1 MVQRGYKA
9 WCERIA
15 EQYRSKLGVEKIA
28 PLCAWKLAEHLNVKI
43 WMVEEIPDLPKET
56 LAHLVGAGQGMWSAA
71 TLFHKEKTLVILNSS
86 HSKARLS
93 NDLMHELAHLI
104 CGHKPARI
112 DITEDG
118 LMILRSYDKNQED
131 EADLLGHVLLLPRV
145 ALVHIKNNG
154 LTAKV
159 AAKEYV
165 VSEQLMTMRLNTSGV
180 NKQFG
185 YKQKKAS

>member
-15 EQYRSKLGVEKIA
+15 EQYRSKLGLAKIA
-28 PLCAWKLAEHLNVKI
+28 PLCAWKLAEHLKVKV
-43 WMVEEIPDLPKET
+43 WMIDEIPGLPKET
-56 LAHLVGAGQGMWSAA
+56 LAHLVGPGQSMWSAA
-71 TLFHKEKTLVILNSS
+71 TLLHKEEVLVILNSS

-104 CGHKPARI
+104 CGHKPARV

-131 EADLLGHVLLLPRV
+131 EADLLGHILLLPRV
-145 ALVHIKNNG
+145 ALVHIKSRGMTIKN
-154 LTAKV
+154 
-159 AAKEYV
+159 AAKEYE

-180 NKQFG
+180 NKQFK
-185 YKQKKAS
+185 YKSY